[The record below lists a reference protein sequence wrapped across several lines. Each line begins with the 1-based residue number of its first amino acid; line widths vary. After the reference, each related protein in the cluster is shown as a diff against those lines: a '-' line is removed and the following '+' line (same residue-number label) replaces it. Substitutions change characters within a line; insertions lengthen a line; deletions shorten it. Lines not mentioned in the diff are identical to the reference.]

1 MSLWRWVRARAS
13 RAARALGPRRAL
25 AGALFLLV
33 VVAVVLLAS
42 QSGQP
47 PRRLGEAPEA
57 NPTLRGLHRAPQR
70 RRPRAA
76 LRSDVDRDGVPN
88 RRDPDIDGDG
98 VRNRYDRDTDGDGR
112 RNQLDHDI
120 DADGTNNAFDAD
132 SDGSGDSYLA
142 PGPARRL
149 DPGFLGVVSD
159 EAFWGTDADPDGS
172 ETITMAVSAGAR
184 VLRQSFSWSIIE
196 PEAGHYDFH
205 LYDDFVGDAAGA
217 GLSILPI
224 LFDPPA
230 FRSSRP
236 ATGAR
241 RGVYP
246 PASNAEFAAFAQ
258 LLVKRYG
265 PDGGFWRANPQLPQV
280 PIRSWEVWNEPNLPQ
295 YWPAGPEP
303 AAYAAMLKAVYA
315 AIKAIDPGARVVSAG
330 INSSSQGFGLVPFL
344 RGMYRAGAKGSF
356 DALGLHP
363 YQPGSDLV
371 VDEIRVAVR
380 ELRRAGDDARVFVT
394 ELGWASGGPA
404 GFAMVVG
411 EQGQAALV
419 RRTLP
424 LLWRLRDRLRLDGLV
439 YYDGRDAPA
448 GGGTRDQWGLHTGL
462 LRADGSPK
470 PALRAMTDLA
480 QRPL

>member
-1 MSLWRWVRARAS
+1 MSLWRRARVRVS
-13 RAARALGPRRAL
+13 QAARALGARGAL
-25 AGALFLLV
+25 AGALFILV
-33 VVAVVLLAS
+33 VVAVVLLAPES
-42 QSGQP
+42 RQTPG
-47 PRRLGEAPEA
+47 RLGEAPGP
-57 NPTLRGLHRAPQR
+57 NPTLDRLHRAPQ
-70 RRPRAA
+70 
-76 LRSDVDRDGVPN
+76 RSDVDRDGVPN

-120 DADGTNNAFDAD
+120 DADGKNNAFDAD

-149 DPGFLGVVSD
+149 SPGFLGVVSD
-159 EAFWGTDADPDGS
+159 DAFWGTDADPDGS
-172 ETITMAVSAGAR
+172 NSLAVAVAAGAR

-196 PEAGHYDFH
+196 RAPGRYDFS
-205 LYDDFVGDAAGA
+205 LYDHFVANAAGA
-217 GLSILPI
+217 GLGVLPI
-224 LFDPPA
+224 LIDPPP

-258 LLVKRYG
+258 LLVRRYG
-265 PDGGFWRANPQLPQV
+265 PDGGFWRANPQLPQM

-295 YWPAGPEP
+295 FWATGPDP
-303 AAYAAMLKAVYA
+303 AAYAVMLKTLYA
-315 AIKAIDPGARVVSAG
+315 AIKAVDPGSRVISAG
-330 INSSSQGFGLVPFL
+330 INSSSQGIGLVPFL

-371 VDEIRVAVR
+371 VDEIGLAVR
-380 ELRRAGDDARVFVT
+380 ELRRARDDARVLVT
-394 ELGWASGGPA
+394 EIGWASGGPA
-404 GFAMVVG
+404 ARAMVVG
-411 EQGQAALV
+411 ERGQAALV

-439 YYDGRDAPA
+439 YYDGRDAPSDSGA
-448 GGGTRDQWGLHTGL
+448 RDQWGLHTGL
-462 LRADGSPK
+462 LRADGSAK
-470 PALRAMTDLA
+470 PALRAISELA
-480 QRPL
+480 DQPL

>member
-1 MSLWRWVRARAS
+1 MSLWRRARARVS
-13 RAARALGPRRAL
+13 RAARALGARGAL
-25 AGALFLLV
+25 AGALFIVV
-33 VVAVVLLAS
+33 VVAVVLLAPK
-42 QSGQP
+42 SGQRP
-47 PRRLGEAPEA
+47 GQLGEAPGP
-57 NPTLRGLHRAPQR
+57 NPTLDRLHRAPQR
-70 RRPRAA
+70 
-76 LRSDVDRDGVPN
+76 SDVDRDRVPN

-120 DADGTNNAFDAD
+120 DADGKNNAFDAD

-142 PGPARRL
+142 PRPARRL
-149 DPGFLGVVSD
+149 PPGFLGVVSD
-159 EAFWGTDADPDGS
+159 DAFWGTDADPDGS
-172 ETITMAVSAGAR
+172 NSLAVAVAAGAR

-196 PEAGHYDFH
+196 REAARYDFSLH
-205 LYDDFVGDAAGA
+205 DHFVANAARA
-217 GLSILPI
+217 GLGVLPI
-224 LFDPPA
+224 LIDPPP

-258 LLVKRYG
+258 LLVRRYG
-265 PDGGFWRANPQLPQV
+265 PDGGFWRANPQLPQT

-295 YWPAGPEP
+295 FWATGPDP
-303 AAYAAMLKAVYA
+303 AAYAVMLKPVYT
-315 AIKAIDPGARVVSAG
+315 AIKAVDPGARVVSAG
-330 INSSSQGFGLVPFL
+330 INSSSQGIGLVPFL
-344 RGMYRAGAKGSF
+344 RGMYSAGAKGSF

-371 VDEIRVAVR
+371 VDEIGLAVR
-380 ELRRAGDDARVFVT
+380 ELRRAGDDARVLIT

-404 GFAMVVG
+404 RRAMVVG
-411 EQGQAALV
+411 ERGQAALV

-424 LLWRLRDRLRLDGLV
+424 LLWRLRHRLRLDGLV

-448 GGGTRDQWGLHTGL
+448 SGGERDQWGLHTGL
-462 LRADGSPK
+462 LRADGSAK
-470 PALRAMTDLA
+470 PALRAITELA
-480 QRPL
+480 G